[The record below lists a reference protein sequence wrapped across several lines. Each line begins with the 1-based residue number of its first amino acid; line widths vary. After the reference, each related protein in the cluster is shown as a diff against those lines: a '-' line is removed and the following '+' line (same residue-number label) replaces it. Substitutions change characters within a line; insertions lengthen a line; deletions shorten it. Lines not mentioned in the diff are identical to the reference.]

1 METLDTL
8 QSNHSN
14 FLSEEY
20 VEENH
25 YLPNANNPNLELRG
39 LIKRIIELT
48 TELAV
53 QVHTIIYLLFLNNKT
68 LKYI

>member
-8 QSNHSN
+8 QSNQST
-14 FLSEEY
+14 FFPTEY
-20 VEENH
+20 VEEIDNH
-25 YLPNANNPNLELRG
+25 DHNSSIYNSNNSKWELHG

-53 QVHTIIYLLFLNNKT
+53 QVLKII
-68 LKYI
+68 